1 MSSYG
6 GGGDYDAFG
15 DRTVEDRAPTN
26 SPEKDYGYAGPSTEL
41 SPGDPE
47 YSDTDYADNYQ
58 GPSQEFSPQD

>member
-26 SPEKDYGYAGPSTEL
+26 SPAKDYGYAGPSTEL
-41 SPGDPE
+41 SPGLC
-47 YSDTDYADNYQ
+47 Q
-58 GPSQEFSPQD
+58 GKPT